1 MTIRTR
7 IALAIVAAGVL
18 TVGASGCAGS
28 GPYWSRE
35 DQGAAANQER
45 EERTARLETQLAA
58 EQGRNAAL
66 QAEVERLGREL
77 ALLRHANEAQGSAA
91 APAALAPEGLD
102 APDSVPAAGSGVQQ
116 EIEQSDLELAEEPTA
131 ASGPG
136 PQPANPTD
144 AAGSADPSSGLY
156 ERSLELL
163 EQGRLAEAEAGFIR
177 FLAANPASDLADN
190 AQFWLAESALRR
202 ADIAPAL
209 AGFRA
214 VVENYPEANK
224 VPDALLKVGFC
235 LAELGEPE
243 SAATVYRELV
253 ERFPET
259 TAAETARQ
267 RLDAPVGD
275 FRHAANL
282 KRISGFRGIST

>member
-1 MTIRTR
+1 MRTR
-7 IALAIVAAGVL
+7 IALAIGAAIVL
-18 TVGASGCAGS
+18 KVGASGCAGS

-35 DQGAAANQER
+35 DQDAAANQER
-45 EERTARLETQLAA
+45 EERAARLERQLVA

-77 ALLRHANEAQGSAA
+77 ALAQQVNETQGSAA
-91 APAALAPEGLD
+91 APAAMTPEGLD
-102 APDSVPAAGSGVQQ
+102 APDTLSADVSGIQQ

-131 ASGPG
+131 ERGPG
-136 PQPANPTD
+136 RLPASPSDLSD
-144 AAGSADPSSGLY
+144 AAGFADASSGLY

-177 FLAANPASDLADN
+177 FLTANPGSDLADN

-202 ADIAPAL
+202 VDIASAL

-235 LAELGEPE
+235 LAELGEPA
-243 SAATVYRELV
+243 SAAMVYRELL

-259 TAAETARQ
+259 TAAETARL
-267 RLDAPVGD
+267 RLDL
-275 FRHAANL
+275 R
-282 KRISGFRGIST
+282 

>member
-1 MTIRTR
+1 MSRRTR
-7 IALAIVAAGVL
+7 FALAFVTACALPV
-18 TVGASGCAGS
+18 VASGCASS

-35 DQGAAANQER
+35 DQGAALTQER
-45 EERTARLETQLAA
+45 EERAARLEAELAA
-58 EQGRNAAL
+58 EQGRSAAL

-77 ALLRHANEAQGSAA
+77 SLLRQAEAARGPTE
-91 APAALAPEGLD
+91 APAALSPEGLE
-102 APDSVPAAGSGVQQ
+102 APGSESTGGSGVRQ
-116 EIEQSDLELAEEPTA
+116 EIEQSDLELAEEPA
-131 ASGPG
+131 AESGPG
-136 PQPANPTD
+136 PLTASPASPSDT
-144 AAGSADPSSGLY
+144 AGPADTADTSDIASGLY

-163 EQGRLAEAEAGFIR
+163 EQGRLAEAESGFLR
-177 FLAANPASDLADN
+177 FLAQNPVSDLADN

-202 ADIAPAL
+202 ADLASAL

-243 SAATVYRELV
+243 SAATVYRELL

-267 RLDAPVGD
+267 RLDL
-275 FRHAANL
+275 R
-282 KRISGFRGIST
+282 

>member
-1 MTIRTR
+1 MRTR
-7 IALAIVAAGVL
+7 LALAFVAACALPV
-18 TVGASGCAGS
+18 VASGCAGS

-35 DQGAAANQER
+35 DQGAALNQER
-45 EERTARLETQLAA
+45 EERVARLETELAA

-77 ALLRHANEAQGSAA
+77 AALRQAVATPEPAES
-91 APAALAPEGLD
+91 PAARSPEGLD
-102 APDSVPAAGSGVQQ
+102 APASPPASGSGVRQ
-116 EIEQSDLELAEEPTA
+116 EIEQSDLELPEEPTA
-131 ASGPG
+131 ESDPGPG
-136 PQPANPTD
+136 PAD
-144 AAGSADPSSGLY
+144 AAGIADAAATSSGLY

-163 EQGRLAEAEAGFIR
+163 EQGRLAEAEAGFTR
-177 FLAANPASDLADN
+177 FLAANPVSDLADN

-202 ADIAPAL
+202 ADTASAL

-214 VVENYPEANK
+214 VVENYPGANK

-243 SAATVYRELV
+243 SAATVYRELL

-267 RLDAPVGD
+267 RLELP
-275 FRHAANL
+275 
-282 KRISGFRGIST
+282 